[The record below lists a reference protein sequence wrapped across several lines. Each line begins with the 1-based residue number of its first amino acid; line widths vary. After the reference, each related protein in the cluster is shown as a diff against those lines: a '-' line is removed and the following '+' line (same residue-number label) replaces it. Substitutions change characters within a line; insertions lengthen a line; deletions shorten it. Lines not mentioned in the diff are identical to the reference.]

1 MQQQQIVFLGAGN
14 MARALIAGICKGGF
28 PAERIQVHAPH
39 PQRRSAL
46 AADFGIQSRDAEP
59 CALPQGAIV
68 FYAAKPKQMRAVL
81 SAWATE
87 LRAAQ
92 ALLISV
98 AAGIRIASLQQL
110 VPDIDIVRVMP
121 NTPTQIGAGASTL
134 CAAPGVT
141 AEHQGQAEKLVQS
154 TGLAEWLP
162 DEESMD
168 MATALAGS
176 GPAYVFLFLEALE
189 DAAVAGGLYRDQ
201 ARRLAIATL
210 RGAAE
215 LAAQSELAP
224 ALLRQQ
230 VTSPGGTTAA
240 GLAAWEENLRPLAKR
255 ALDAASQRS
264 QELADNLAK
273 GL

>member
-1 MQQQQIVFLGAGN
+1 MQQQIIFLGAGN
-14 MARALIAGICKGGF
+14 MARALIAGLCNHGF
-28 PAERIQVHAPH
+28 PAQQIQVHAPH
-39 PQRRSAL
+39 PQRRDAL
-46 AADFGIQSRDAEP
+46 AAEFGVQSLAAEP
-59 CALPQGAIV
+59 CPLPPEAIV
-68 FYAAKPKQMRAVL
+68 VYAAKPKQMRAIL
-81 SAWATE
+81 TAWAHE
-87 LRAAQ
+87 LRAARV
-92 ALLISV
+92 LLISV
-98 AAGIRIASLQQL
+98 AAGVRLSSLQAL
-110 VPDIDIVRVMP
+110 VPEVDVVRVMP

-134 CAAPGVT
+134 YAPAELDT
-141 AEHQGQAEKLVQS
+141 ARRQQAEKLVQS

-215 LAAQSELAP
+215 LAQQSDLAP
-224 ALLRQQ
+224 ALLRHQ

-240 GLAAWEENLRPLAKR
+240 GLSAWEEGLRPLAKR
-255 ALDAASQRS
+255 ALDAASRRS
-264 QELADNLAK
+264 QELAALLAEE
-273 GL
+273 L

>member
-1 MQQQQIVFLGAGN
+1 MRQQQIVFLGAGN
-14 MARALIAGICKGGF
+14 MARALITGICTGGV
-28 PAERIQVHAPH
+28 PTQRIQVHAPH
-39 PQRRSAL
+39 PGRRDAL
-46 AADFGIQSRDAEP
+46 AAEFGVQSKDAAP
-59 CALPQGAIV
+59 CALEPGAIV
-68 FYAAKPKQMRAVL
+68 IYAAKPRQMRAVL
-81 SAWATE
+81 SAWAAE

-98 AAGIRIASLQQL
+98 AAGIRLASLQQL
-110 VPDIDIVRVMP
+110 VPDVDIVRVMP

-134 CAAPGVT
+134 YAAPGLS
-141 AEHQGQAEKLVQS
+141 AARREQAERLVQS

-168 MATALAGS
+168 IATALAGS

-189 DAAVAGGLYRDQ
+189 DAAVGGGLYRDQ

-215 LAAQSELAP
+215 LAAQSTLAP
-224 ALLRQQ
+224 ALLRHQ

-240 GLAAWEENLRPLAKR
+240 ALAVWEEAMRPLAKR
-255 ALDAASQRS
+255 ALEAASRRS
-264 QELADNLAK
+264 QELADQLANE
-273 GL
+273 L